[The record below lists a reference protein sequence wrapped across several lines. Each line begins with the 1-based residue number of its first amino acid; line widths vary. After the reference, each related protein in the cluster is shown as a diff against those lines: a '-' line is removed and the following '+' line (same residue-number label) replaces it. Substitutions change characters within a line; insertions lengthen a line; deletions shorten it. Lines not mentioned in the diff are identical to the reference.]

1 MNNRNKIKK
10 EHRVP
15 QMRVRCDLSAG
26 ESVDACLN
34 NLNYWR
40 NEAYKKC
47 GQSKPPQIEY

>member
-1 MNNRNKIKK
+1 MNARQDPKQDQK
-10 EHRVP
+10 VP
-15 QMRVRCDLSAG
+15 QIRVRSDLCAG

-47 GQSKPPQIEY
+47 NQKKPPQITY